1 MATPQRSTDQAG
13 GAMPVDVRSAGPGVA
28 TLHGMFR
35 PADRTQ
41 AAR

>member
-1 MATPQRSTDQAG
+1 
-13 GAMPVDVRSAGPGVA
+13 MPVDVRSAGPGVA